1 MRTLRRMSDSGTR
14 WLSPEE
20 QHSWRAFVLG
30 ETLLMDQLDQEL
42 RRDFQISLTE
52 YEILVRLSERPSWV
66 MRMAQ
71 LADAVCH
78 SRSRVTHTITRMEN
92 AGLVLRE
99 DCLEDG
105 RGVQARMTDEGFALL
120 ERAAPAHVDAVRRHL
135 VDACSAEDFAT
146 LGRIMNVVTDRLIG
160 GHPEAE
166 IR

>member
-1 MRTLRRMSDSGTR
+1 MSDTGTR
-14 WLSPEE
+14 WLSADE

-30 ETLLMDQLDQEL
+30 STLLMDQLDQEL
-42 RRDFQISLTE
+42 RRDFRISLTE
-52 YEILVRLSERPSWV
+52 YEILVRLSERPDRV

-78 SRSRVTHTITRMEN
+78 SRSRVTHTISRMEK
-92 AGLVLRE
+92 AGLVVRE

-120 ERAAPAHVDAVRRHL
+120 ERAAPAHVEGVRHHF
-135 VDACSAEDFAT
+135 VDACSPDDFAVM
-146 LGRIMNVVTDRLIG
+146 GRVMNAVTDRLIG
-160 GHPEAE
+160 AHPEAE